1 MPAMSCN
8 DFSRPG
14 KHGLDRIVQQA
25 LGCDDAVWYR
35 YLLQKDLCG
44 CALSSDEACAV
55 IDGAVLTANEMVQR
69 ITAQYGA
76 LSPRELAGELQLN
89 LVYAREELQEP
100 YLYMGLYDPAARI
113 ITVNDSA
120 VLQVAQFIGD
130 NELDSFTRSDGIV
143 DSIVLHEIFHALE
156 EENSGIYTRSRM
168 LERSVLGIRYKRGL
182 AGASEVA
189 AVQFSKC
196 MADMAYSPCIFERYL
211 LLALGQLATRD
222 LIPYT

>member
-1 MPAMSCN
+1 MSCN
-8 DFSRPG
+8 NSSQHG
-14 KHGLDRIVQQA
+14 KNGLERIVQQA

-44 CALSSDEACAV
+44 CALSSDETRAV
-55 IDGAVLTANEMVQR
+55 IGGAVQTANDMAKRV
-69 ITAQYGA
+69 TAQYGA
-76 LSPRELAGELQLN
+76 LSPRELARELQLN
-89 LVYAREELQEP
+89 LVYTREELREP
-100 YLYMGLYDPAARI
+100 YLYMGLYDPAVRT

-130 NELDSFTRSDGIV
+130 NELDSFTRSDDIV

-168 LERSVLGIRYKRGL
+168 LERSMLCIRYKRGL

-196 MADMAYSPCIFERYL
+196 MAGMAYSPCIFERYL
-211 LLALGQLATRD
+211 LLALGQLATHD

>member
-1 MPAMSCN
+1 MSCKN
-8 DFSRPG
+8 VSRHG
-14 KHGLDRIVQQA
+14 KNELDHILQQA

-44 CALSSDEACAV
+44 CALSGEESRAV
-55 IDGAVLTANEMVQR
+55 VDGAVLTANDMVQR

-89 LVYAREELQEP
+89 LVYTREELQGP
-100 YLYMGLYDPAARI
+100 YLYMGLYNPATRI

-130 NELDSFTRSDGIV
+130 NELDSFTRSDDIV

-196 MADMAYSPCIFERYL
+196 MAGMAYSPCIFERYL
-211 LLALGQLATRD
+211 LLALGQLATHD
-222 LIPYT
+222 LIPFT